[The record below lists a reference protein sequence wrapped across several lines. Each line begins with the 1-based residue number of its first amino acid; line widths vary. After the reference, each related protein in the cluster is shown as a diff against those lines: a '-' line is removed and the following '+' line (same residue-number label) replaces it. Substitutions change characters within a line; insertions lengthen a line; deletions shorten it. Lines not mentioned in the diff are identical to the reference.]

1 MGEQIKPMK
10 FEDQD
15 FSRINEYAD
24 LAERYIPGR
33 LAIFA
38 IVESAFHEL
47 LTTEPAK
54 ILVLGAGGGEDIL
67 RLGTENPSW
76 SFVGV
81 DTFEPMVEMAKVRL
95 AASPVGERSVVHT
108 TAIDQLDD
116 TGFDAATCILTAHF
130 VPDDGS
136 KLAFFEAIRGRMKPG
151 APLAIIDGVGV
162 AGERDTELLR
172 RIWVRHAMRNG
183 IPEAEAAK
191 NAKNFSNIPVVSA
204 EREEELL
211 QAAGFKD
218 LVPIFQGLAIRGWLA
233 FA

>member
-1 MGEQIKPMK
+1 MSAMK

-15 FSRINEYAD
+15 LSRINEYVS

-47 LTTEPAK
+47 LTAEAAK
-54 ILVLGAGGGEDIL
+54 ILVLGAGGGEEII
-67 RLGTENPSW
+67 RLGADNPSW

-81 DTFEPMVEMAKVRL
+81 DTFEPMVEMAKSRL
-95 AASPVGERSVVHT
+95 ASSPVGKRSVVHT
-108 TAIDQLDD
+108 TAVEQLDD
-116 TGFDAATCILTAHF
+116 SEFDAATCILTAHF

-136 KLAFFEAIRGRMKPG
+136 KLAFFEAIRARMKPG

-162 AGERDTELLR
+162 AGGRDTELLR
-172 RIWVRHAMRNG
+172 RIWVRHAIRNG
-183 IPEAEAAK
+183 VPEAEAAK
-191 NAKNFSNIPVVSA
+191 NSQNFSKISVVSA

-211 QAAGFKD
+211 QAAGFKN
-218 LVPIFQGLAIRGWLA
+218 LVPIYQGLAIKGWLA

>member
-1 MGEQIKPMK
+1 MK

-15 FSRINEYAD
+15 LSRLSEYAA
-24 LAERYIPGR
+24 LAESYIPGR

-47 LTTEPAK
+47 LTAEPAK
-54 ILVLGAGGGEDIL
+54 ILVVGAGGGEEIL
-67 RLGTENPSW
+67 RLGAENPSW

-108 TAIDQLDD
+108 MGIDQLDES
-116 TGFDAATCILTAHF
+116 GFDAATCILTAHF

-136 KLAFFEAIRGRMKPG
+136 KLAFFEAIRARMKPG

-162 AGERDTELLR
+162 SGERDTELLR
-172 RIWVRHAMRNG
+172 RIWVRHAVRNG
-183 IPEAEAAK
+183 VPEAEARK
-191 NAKNFSNIPVVSA
+191 NAQNFSKIPVVSA

-218 LVPIFQGLAIRGWLA
+218 LVPIFQGLAIKGWLA